1 VHVKNLASRPYSL
14 HAHGLV
20 YEKSSEGSIYDDDS
34 NAWFKEDDK
43 VQPNNSYIYV
53 WYANRRSGPVQ
64 SGAACRS
71 WIYYSDLNLEKDIHS
86 GLIGPILICQK

>member
-1 VHVKNLASRPYSL
+1 VHFKNLASRPYSL
-14 HAHGLV
+14 HAHGLL
-20 YEKSSEGSIYDDDS
+20 YEKSSEGSLYDDES
-34 NAWFKEDDK
+34 TAWFKEDDE

-64 SGAACRS
+64 SEAACRA
-71 WIYYSDLNLEKDIHS
+71 WIYYSDLNLEKDINS

>member
-1 VHVKNLASRPYSL
+1 VHFKNLASRPYSL
-14 HAHGLV
+14 HAHGLL
-20 YEKSSEGSIYDDDS
+20 YEKSSEGSIYDDES
-34 NAWFKEDDK
+34 TAWFKEDDE

-53 WYANRRSGPVQ
+53 WYANRRSGPLQ
-64 SGAACRS
+64 SGAPCRS

>member
-1 VHVKNLASRPYSL
+1 VHFMNLASRPYSV
-14 HAHGLV
+14 HAHGLY
-20 YEKSSEGSIYDDDS
+20 YEKSSEGSIYDDES
-34 NAWFKEDDK
+34 PAWFKDDA
-43 VQPNNSYIYV
+43 VQPNSSYTYV
-53 WYANRRSGPVQ
+53 WYANRRSGPMQ